1 MHSALDRFPEADA
14 PVQHE
19 TLSAGRIH
27 QLRAKTLLPMFA
39 SLGMIVASAGAEEK
53 RSPPQDPKARVEWK
67 TKEMKAYPPHK
78 LVQALD
84 DNDCWTRV
92 AAADLLR
99 ERALSEVR
107 RTRKPLAWKNALL
120 PNGLS
125 AEQRR
130 SLGSILGD
138 IEELERSFWWEGTQ
152 MKLDAKTQLRMKS
165 LGGTL
170 DVLREQGNCIVVLDK
185 TLPASVLSEP
195 VTGIPEAGTFWEV
208 LRSLRVQGKKQLV
221 PFLAD
226 GALSLKI
233 ADESL
238 PTACDGALYGYLETL
253 ENSKAELR
261 VFAEP
266 KLFTHRRSLQDVH
279 VPGGKKLKLFEESPY
294 YGRYSVE
301 SPTGLGPGTVSVS
314 ILASGSLMHKI
325 HLEGPDG
332 KILTAG
338 DHAFAWSGVPQ
349 VPNPDGCYYAE
360 MKMLKGAD
368 PRVLWGLQCN
378 VFDDQGKSMD
388 MEGPSCWKFFP
399 GLRTWKLLEHRRPA
413 SADVYLPGSDIGSA
427 LRTLRFQNVPQIL
440 PGPES

>member
-208 LRSLRVQGKKQLV
+208 LRSLRVQGKKQL
-221 PFLAD
+221 
-226 GALSLKI
+226 
-233 ADESL
+233 
-238 PTACDGALYGYLETL
+238 
-253 ENSKAELR
+253 
-261 VFAEP
+261 
-266 KLFTHRRSLQDVH
+266 
-279 VPGGKKLKLFEESPY
+279 
-294 YGRYSVE
+294 
-301 SPTGLGPGTVSVS
+301 
-314 ILASGSLMHKI
+314 
-325 HLEGPDG
+325 
-332 KILTAG
+332 
-338 DHAFAWSGVPQ
+338 
-349 VPNPDGCYYAE
+349 
-360 MKMLKGAD
+360 
-368 PRVLWGLQCN
+368 
-378 VFDDQGKSMD
+378 
-388 MEGPSCWKFFP
+388 
-399 GLRTWKLLEHRRPA
+399 
-413 SADVYLPGSDIGSA
+413 
-427 LRTLRFQNVPQIL
+427 
-440 PGPES
+440 